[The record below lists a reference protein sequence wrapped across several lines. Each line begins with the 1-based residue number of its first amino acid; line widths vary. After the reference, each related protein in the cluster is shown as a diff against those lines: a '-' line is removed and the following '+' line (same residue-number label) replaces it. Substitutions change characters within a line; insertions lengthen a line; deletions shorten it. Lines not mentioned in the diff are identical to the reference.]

1 MAETRTLRRVVAV
14 AIMPLIL
21 GAATAFRYDDGCG
34 PSAADRHAP
43 EVSIGT
49 SSCTGQQQG
58 EHDDERDGH
67 GNGMTDSD
75 GEHDRDRD
83 DRDHDDREVPPM
95 VVPEA
100 PVPIA
105 LPLSGL
111 AVLGGMTL
119 VRRRRRSAA

>member
-14 AIMPLIL
+14 AVMPLIL
-21 GAATAFRYDDGCG
+21 GAATAFKYDVSCG
-34 PSAADRHAP
+34 PPAADRHAP

-75 GEHDRDRD
+75 GEHDRDH

-100 PVPIA
+100 PIPIA